1 MYKLREPQQKVYD
14 KIRQSVINKNKKIL
28 VLAATGFGKTI
39 LSYQICKD
47 AINKRNRVLFTSHRI
62 QLAEQSRDKFI
73 DLNPA
78 FLQGD
83 SEGYNKESLL
93 LVATLQTLLNTE
105 IEDPKI
111 VLIDEVH
118 YAYESDYIQSLFL
131 RFPKAIFIGLSA
143 TPTDDKNFLL
153 DGFDTIIDDYQ
164 TDDLQKLGWLVP
176 FKVFSPM
183 NIDTLNV
190 RISKTTGDYQEKSL
204 QEEVIKDDINFSI
217 VDNYINL
224 GDNRKFICFA

>member
-1 MYKLREPQQKVYD
+1 M
-14 KIRQSVINKNKKIL
+14 
-28 VLAATGFGKTI
+28 
-39 LSYQICKD
+39 
-47 AINKRNRVLFTSHRI
+47 
-62 QLAEQSRDKFI
+62 
-73 DLNPA
+73 
-78 FLQGD
+78 QGD

-164 TDDLQKLGWLVP
+164 TDDLQKGLV
-176 FKVFSPM
+176 K
-183 NIDTLNV
+183 TLDLLNSFERKSIV
-190 RISKTTGDYQEKSL
+190 HRILKKLFVELRISQYNTLTLHISPTAS
-204 QEEVIKDDINFSI
+204 EVFK
-217 VDNYINL
+217 
-224 GDNRKFICFA
+224 RQ